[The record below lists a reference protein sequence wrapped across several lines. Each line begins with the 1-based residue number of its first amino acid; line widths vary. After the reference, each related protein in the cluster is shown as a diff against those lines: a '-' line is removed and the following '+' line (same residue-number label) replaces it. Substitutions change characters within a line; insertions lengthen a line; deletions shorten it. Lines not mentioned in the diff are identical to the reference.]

1 MQAQVQDLVTAL
13 PLEQH
18 PQVHNAKMKISEI
31 TPGQGNIDITA
42 EVVSIDEPRQFEKYG
57 RQLRV
62 TNATIKDDTGEIK
75 LTLWNDDID
84 KIKPNQTVHISGGYC
99 NEFQGN
105 KQLTTGKMGKLEV
118 LGGEA
123 PAEPVEVPTETA
135 PEAPVEVPA
144 EEPEVE
150 ETSPIPEE
158 VIPEETVTP
167 KETSEENLI

>member
-1 MQAQVQDLVTAL
+1 MLVEVQ
-13 PLEQH
+13 Q
-18 PQVHNAKMKISEI
+18 QHNAKMKISEI

-84 KIKPNQTVHISGGYC
+84 RIKPNQTVHISGGYC

-118 LGGEA
+118 LGGET
-123 PAEPVEVPTETA
+123 PAEPAEVPTEA
-135 PEAPVEVPA
+135 PAEVPA
-144 EEPEVE
+144 EAPEVE

-167 KETSEENLI
+167 EETSEESLI